1 MNIVRKALI
10 DRMANLYGQH
20 SFLTILFIDL
30 CKRTAEDGPENDKM
44 LIELVQSHEKYPI
57 TEYLKKRGAKK

>member
-1 MNIVRKALI
+1 
-10 DRMANLYGQH
+10 MANLYGQY

-30 CKRTAEDGPENDKM
+30 CKRTAEDSPKNDKM

-57 TEYLKKRGAKK
+57 TEYLKKGGIRK